1 MWVPKAQTN
10 QEVKHMSLENRTLYF
25 GDNLQVIEERFP
37 DNFFDL
43 IYLDP
48 PFNSNRNYNVLF
60 KEGQVDA
67 TAQIRAFE
75 DTWEWSTPTI
85 RLFNDLKESK
95 NPQIAIMMQSLFEI
109 MRDTPMM
116 AYLVNMT
123 ARLIPLQRVL
133 KETGSIYLHC
143 DPTASHYLKMIM
155 DVVFGKRNFVN
166 EIIWSYKKWSVAEK
180 SFSRN
185 HDVILFY
192 VKDRDKSKFNIQ
204 YQSRAESTL
213 KRFGNK
219 TIVSGFDGNGK
230 RIPSTTTEVESSGVK
245 MSDVWEVSI
254 IAPVSNERLGYPTQ
268 KPEAL
273 LERIIQA
280 SSNKGDW
287 VLDPFCGCG
296 TTVAVAERLNRKWI
310 GIDISMQAVNVI
322 RGRMTNHFPG
332 IKVNIDGIPMDY
344 ESAAALAEKDKF
356 AFQDWAITLVGANP
370 PSGVSK
376 KGADRGIDGIIL
388 FREKVDYSNP
398 KLRKIVVQVKG
409 GGTNRGDVARLKGD
423 LDREDA
429 PMGILITL
437 KDATSE
443 MKREAALSGEYQYTQ
458 STAFPRIQLLS
469 IREWF
474 EGKELKLPA
483 DTVNPFK
490 KAEAK
495 KGKDVG
501 QLEIDLE

>member
-1 MWVPKAQTN
+1 MTLN
-10 QEVKHMSLENRTLYF
+10 NRTLYF

-67 TAQIRAFE
+67 SAQIRAFE
-75 DTWEWSTPTI
+75 DTWEWSPPTI
-85 RLFNDLKESK
+85 RLFNELKENP
-95 NPQIAIMMQSLFEI
+95 NPQIAIMMQSLYEI

-123 ARLIPLQRVL
+123 ARLLPLQRVL

-155 DVVFGKRNFVN
+155 DVIFGKQNFRN
-166 EIIWSYKKWSVAEK
+166 EIIWHYYNKFQRGDIPMFA
-180 SFSRN
+180 RD
-185 HDVILFY
+185 HDVIFFY
-192 VKDRDKSKFNIQ
+192 TKVPGSSHIFGSIYEKREKPVMQ
-204 YQSRAESTL
+204 L
-213 KRFGNK
+213 KRKWEASTGKIVNLKDEDGHVVYEEK
-219 TIVSGFDGNGK
+219 TERKIDDVW
-230 RIPSTTTEVESSGVK
+230 RIPYIVPASKEG
-245 MSDVWEVSI
+245 
-254 IAPVSNERLGYPTQ
+254 LGYPTQ

-280 SSNKGDW
+280 SSNEGDW
-287 VLDPFCGCG
+287 ILDPFCGCG
-296 TTVAVAERLNRKWI
+296 TTVAVAERLKRNWV
-310 GIDISMQAVNVI
+310 GIDISMQAVNVV
-322 RGRMTNHFPG
+322 RERMKSHYPG

-388 FREKVDYSNP
+388 FREKVDYKNP
-398 KLRKIVVQVKG
+398 KHRKILVQVKG
-409 GGTNRGDVARLKGD
+409 GGTNRGDVAKLKGD
-423 LDREDA
+423 LLREDA

-437 KDATSE
+437 KEPTAE
-443 MKREAALSGEYQYTQ
+443 MRREAALAGEYQYTQ
-458 STAFPRIQLLS
+458 ATAFPIIQLLS
-469 IREWF
+469 VREWF
-474 EGKELKLPA
+474 EGKQLKLPA

-495 KGKDVG
+495 RGKDIG
-501 QLEIDLE
+501 QLGLLD